1 MARSFLTPG
10 FVNGH
15 HHMGLT
21 PIQLGTR
28 DSNLETWLSLRSAL
42 PAVDLDLDTTYS
54 AAQMIRSG
62 TTTTVQHL
70 QGWYDS
76 DVDDPTASAT
86 RALNAYT
93 RIDCAAHTPS

>member
-1 MARSFLTPG
+1 LARSFLTPG

-62 TTTTVQHL
+62 TTTVQHL

-86 RALNAYT
+86 RALNA
-93 RIDCAAHTPS
+93 